1 MNFKMVCVYFLV
13 PLFSGILVSC
23 VYVTEPLTPIWGQA
37 KTGHQTGCLFTNIQE
52 QAFASIFIKE
62 KFSKKIRRMDKSAD
76 IDFTQKRLPC
86 KTEGFINTCLFP
98 VTSGKKDYNVS
109 LIFFVYVE
117 FLSIHIRLNTIEC
130 NFIVENNQQKH
141 FRITLNSTRP
151 MFFNVHDVVTSRY
164 HSKFCLSQNKKRA
177 FFRINLGCFEKWW
190 PKLT

>member
-37 KTGHQTGCLFTNIQE
+37 KTGHQTGCSFTNIQ
-52 QAFASIFIKE
+52 
-62 KFSKKIRRMDKSAD
+62 
-76 IDFTQKRLPC
+76 
-86 KTEGFINTCLFP
+86 
-98 VTSGKKDYNVS
+98 VS

-130 NFIVENNQQKH
+130 NFIVESNQQKQ

-164 HSKFCLSQNKKRA
+164 HSKFCLTQNKKRD

-190 PKLT
+190 PKLTKFVVKEDVKQ

>member
-37 KTGHQTGCLFTNIQE
+37 KTGHQTGCSFTNIQE

-98 VTSGKKDYNVS
+98 VTSGKKDYNES
-109 LIFFVYVE
+109 
-117 FLSIHIRLNTIEC
+117 
-130 NFIVENNQQKH
+130 NQQKQ

-164 HSKFCLSQNKKRA
+164 HSKFCLTQNKKRD

-190 PKLT
+190 PKLTKFVVKEDVKQ